1 MQSVSPVFSEKEVEL
16 EKVIALDQPE
26 YVPLIGLP
34 VIYPDGLRGVAVRFR
49 LTEEEKKLV
58 ADGGDSLITELTFGG
73 KFTPISIWISDE
85 RTDENGQP
93 NPH

>member
-1 MQSVSPVFSEKEVEL
+1 MDSTSPVFSADTVEL

-49 LTEEEKKLV
+49 LNDSERTMI
-58 ADGGDSLITELTFGG
+58 ANGGDILITELTFGG
-73 KFTPISIWISDE
+73 KFTPISIEIAE
-85 RTDENGQP
+85 RT
-93 NPH
+93 

>member
-1 MQSVSPVFSEKEVEL
+1 MDSVSPVFSEKEVEL

-49 LTEEEKKLV
+49 LNDEERRLV
-58 ADGGDSLITELTFGG
+58 AEGGDILITELTFGG
-73 KFTPISIWISDE
+73 KFTPISIWISE
-85 RTDENGQP
+85 RTDNGPQATI
-93 NPH
+93 